1 MAIEILEKKK
11 LDAQFSIL
19 NSLSPAD
26 MRRLASDYTK
36 LKRSLTARIAVI
48 EGTVDPDLLQ
58 WKKVLLNQIIDIA
71 DRTDMIYR
79 LLRRAGHGD
88 FAV

>member
-1 MAIEILEKKK
+1 MAIEILEKQK
-11 LDAQFSIL
+11 LDSQFSIL

-26 MRRLASDYTK
+26 MQRLANEYTK
-36 LKRSLTARIAVI
+36 LKRSLTSRLALID
-48 EGTVDPDLLQ
+48 GTVDPDLLQ
-58 WKKVLLNQIIDIA
+58 WKKVLLNQIVDIA

-79 LLRRAGHGD
+79 FLRNAGHGD